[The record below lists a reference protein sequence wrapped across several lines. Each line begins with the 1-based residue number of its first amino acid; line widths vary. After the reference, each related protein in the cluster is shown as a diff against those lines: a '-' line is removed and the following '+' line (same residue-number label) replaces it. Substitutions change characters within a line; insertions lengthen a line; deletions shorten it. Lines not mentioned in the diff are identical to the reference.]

1 MTWEEMMFPF
11 FSVTVDKGKEAQ
23 KVIRVIKGKHGDGA

>member
-11 FSVTVDKGKEAQ
+11 FSVTVDKGKETQ
-23 KVIRVIKGKHGDGA
+23 KVIRVLKGKNGDGA